1 MSRMK
6 SILTLLVVLGLAGGG
21 FAAWWFWNGKKDE
34 IRLAGVVETQE
45 VRLGS
50 KNGGRVEKLLVAEGD
65 TIKKDQVLVVLPGTG
80 NLTTDQTGT
89 PAFGLV
95 VTHSELAPRY
105 KRLEL
110 PGSSSNGA

>member
-34 IRLAGVVETQE
+34 IRMAGVVETQE

-50 KNGGRVEKLLVAEGD
+50 KIGGRVEKLLVAEGD
-65 TIKKDQVLVVLPGTG
+65 TIKPGQVLVVLAIPELLARTSSER
-80 NLTTDQTGT
+80 
-89 PAFGLV
+89 A
-95 VTHSELAPRY
+95 THARV
-105 KRLEL
+105 
-110 PGSSSNGA
+110 